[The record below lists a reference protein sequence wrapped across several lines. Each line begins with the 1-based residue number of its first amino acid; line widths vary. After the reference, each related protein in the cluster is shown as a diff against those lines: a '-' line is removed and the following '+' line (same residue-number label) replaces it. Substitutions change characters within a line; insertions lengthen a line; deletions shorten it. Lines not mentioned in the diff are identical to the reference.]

1 MRSLVRLQFLLL
13 VSLLAACAAMQ
24 IAGQVQR
31 GRVALSA
38 RDHEAAL
45 GYFLEAAKS
54 DPQYVYHYLGFSEG
68 IWTYLGRAQYATG
81 RYGEARQSLERAL
94 ATDEYDNLARL
105 YLGLALARG
114 GDYSAGLREITA
126 AMKAIHE
133 WLDYINDARRFEPR
147 WDPAREMRGAIEK
160 VLAETPGRA
169 IDSAQLIATAEWLG
183 ERLERE
189 VEFVREDE
197 RRRFERPRFERE
209 RGGFSIGVGR
219 GF

>member
-1 MRSLVRLQFLLL
+1 MRSLARLQLLLL

-45 GYFLEAAKS
+45 SYFLEAAKG

-94 ATDEYDNLARL
+94 AADEYDNLARL

-114 GDYSAGLREITA
+114 GDYNAGLREITA

-133 WLDYINDARRFEPR
+133 WLDYINDVRRFEPR

-197 RRRFERPRFERE
+197 RRRFERERD
-209 RGGFSIGVGR
+209 RRGFSVGVGM

>member
-1 MRSLVRLQFLLL
+1 
-13 VSLLAACAAMQ
+13 MQ
-24 IAGQVQR
+24 VAGQVQR

-94 ATDEYDNLARL
+94 AADKDDNLARL

-133 WLDYINDARRFEPR
+133 WLDYINDARRFDPR

-197 RRRFERPRFERE
+197 RRRFERERDW
-209 RGGFSIGVGR
+209 RRGFSVGVGM

>member
-1 MRSLVRLQFLLL
+1 
-13 VSLLAACAAMQ
+13 
-24 IAGQVQR
+24 
-31 GRVALSA
+31 
-38 RDHEAAL
+38 
-45 GYFLEAAKS
+45 
-54 DPQYVYHYLGFSEG
+54 
-68 IWTYLGRAQYATG
+68 
-81 RYGEARQSLERAL
+81 
-94 ATDEYDNLARL
+94 
-105 YLGLALARG
+105 
-114 GDYSAGLREITA
+114 LREITA

-197 RRRFERPRFERE
+197 RRRFERERD
-209 RGGFSIGVGR
+209 RRGFSVGVGM